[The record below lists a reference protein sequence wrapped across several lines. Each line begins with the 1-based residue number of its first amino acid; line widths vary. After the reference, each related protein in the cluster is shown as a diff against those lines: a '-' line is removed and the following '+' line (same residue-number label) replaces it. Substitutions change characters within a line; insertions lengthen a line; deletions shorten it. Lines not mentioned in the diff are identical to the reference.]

1 MSQSISQLQDNTTSL
16 QLSSTRVSDLQYM
29 FMRSQKPS
37 PNTNQRVINMYFLLQ
52 KLQSP
57 NPILFPLNHR
67 HPSQLL
73 VSRGLE
79 KVSELLPPPSL
90 LTSKPPTSLWTC
102 ENQYSR
108 SITLSTSQNVA
119 NARID
124 ASEPNFKNKDR
135 SAVVRAVVSVSDS
148 NGNLV
153 RKGTVTDIT
162 NE

>member
-1 MSQSISQLQDNTTSL
+1 MFFSEFCLNSKLFMHICLIL
-16 QLSSTRVSDLQYM
+16 IHFLLSEVAKSKSDLL
-29 FMRSQKPS
+29 PS
-37 PNTNQRVINMYFLLQ
+37 ESSSSFTVVGKQRAGESVRAPSNT
-52 KLQSP
+52 KLVDIKAPDLS
-57 NPILFPLNHR
+57 LN
-67 HPSQLL
+67 L
-73 VSRGLE
+73 GD
-79 KVSELLPPPSL
+79 
-90 LTSKPPTSLWTC
+90 
-102 ENQYSR
+102 NQYSR